1 MMKHNHLWNDMT
13 KEERLRLMPHV
24 IESQI
29 TQIEQVKGKATK
41 AHRALMDDFNKQIKN
56 LKRELERL
64 EG

>member
-1 MMKHNHLWNDMT
+1 MT